1 MLSNMGWKQSY
12 SGLCTGLLLL
22 LLCNLSEQ
30 TAQQSQIR
38 IDPDGGYTGIVIK
51 INKDVPQ
58 DLCPKILSNI
68 KVSKKIPSGTFT
80 KATKMK
86 VAKGGFKSGDTGGFL
101 LLQKNIPDHYPNQ
114 KISYLLFWV
123 GNSNFPLR
131 IVM

>member
-12 SGLCTGLLLL
+12 SGLCTRGLLLL

-80 KATKMK
+80 KASKMK
-86 VAKGGFKSGDTGGFL
+86 VAQGCFKSEDLEYSFV
-101 LLQKNIPDHYPNQ
+101 KFIY
-114 KISYLLFWV
+114 F
-123 GNSNFPLR
+123 
-131 IVM
+131 

>member
-1 MLSNMGWKQSY
+1 MKSMLSNMGWKQSY

-86 VAKGGFKSGDTGGFL
+86 VAKGGLVRS
-101 LLQKNIPDHYPNQ
+101 QKDWTKKIQIPKGQ
-114 KISYLLFWV
+114 
-123 GNSNFPLR
+123 
-131 IVM
+131 

>member
-86 VAKGGFKSGDTGGFL
+86 VAKGGFKSEYRSKMLEDFYFSKFFFQTSIMTRKFE
-101 LLQKNIPDHYPNQ
+101 
-114 KISYLLFWV
+114 
-123 GNSNFPLR
+123 
-131 IVM
+131 

>member
-1 MLSNMGWKQSY
+1 MLSNMGWKQNY

-86 VAKGGFKSGDTGGFL
+86 VAKGGFKSEDTGGFL
-101 LLQKNIPDHYPNQ
+101 LLQK
-114 KISYLLFWV
+114 KIFQITILTRKFE
-123 GNSNFPLR
+123 
-131 IVM
+131 